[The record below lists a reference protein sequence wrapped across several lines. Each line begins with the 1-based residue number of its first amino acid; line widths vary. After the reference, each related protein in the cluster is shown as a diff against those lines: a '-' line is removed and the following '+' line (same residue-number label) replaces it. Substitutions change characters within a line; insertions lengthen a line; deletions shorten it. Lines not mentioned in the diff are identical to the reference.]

1 MIDFLDG
8 QSTNCK
14 AHFEALGCPAQTS
27 QINLITL
34 ELIAMRRGPATVFPA
49 GGAEA
54 NIKPA
59 PLIQALGRLRPGEA
73 YRPLPLSWV

>member
-1 MIDFLDG
+1 MIDFLDD
-8 QSTNCK
+8 QSANCK

-34 ELIAMRRGPATVFPA
+34 ELFAMRRGPATGFPA
-49 GGAEA
+49 GRAEA
-54 NIKPA
+54 NIEPA
-59 PLIQALGRLRPGEA
+59 PLIQALGRVRRGDA

>member
-8 QSTNCK
+8 QSANCK
-14 AHFEALGCPAQTS
+14 AHFGALGCPAQTS

-49 GGAEA
+49 GRAEA

-59 PLIQALGRLRPGEA
+59 PLIQALGRLRRGEA
-73 YRPLPLSWV
+73 YRPLPLPWV